1 VRVVCVCVCV
11 CVCARAFVCV
21 CVCVCVLFNLN
32 AVRFKFWFASEFQY
46 IPKVNKQRLMDKI
59 LITSH
64 YEDKKGIAVLLERR
78 N

>member
-1 VRVVCVCVCV
+1 VCVCVRVVCVCVCV
-11 CVCARAFVCV
+11 RACLFVF
-21 CVCVCVLFNLN
+21 VCVCVLFNLN

-59 LITSH
+59 LIRSH
-64 YEDKKGIAVLLERR
+64 YEDQKGIAVLLERK